1 MDRLFLH
8 DVFKILVQ
16 SVFGPMICDWY
27 KAKLYK
33 RSKPKKKQHAKR
45 PRQRRNM

>member
-1 MDRLFLH
+1 MDRLYLL

-33 RSKPKKKQHAKR
+33 RSKPKKRQTAKK
-45 PRQRRNM
+45 PRQRRDM